1 MSVPVPPV
9 ETGPGA
15 DPSPA
20 SSLSRKCTNCGRT
33 GHNSRTCLE
42 SREAP
47 AGSLDAR
54 TASEV
59 INFVAEQHRQQLA
72 EKGKEEEEEVGAPS
86 DQESAGNNQRERKKG
101 ETLVYKSTGPGP
113 HASPQAS
120 FWLPLADRSSVR
132 TSK

>member
-15 DPSPA
+15 DLSLA

-47 AGSLDAR
+47 TGSLGAK

-59 INFVAEQHRQQLA
+59 SNFVAEQHRQPA
-72 EKGKEEEEEVGAPS
+72 EKRKEEEEVGAAS

-101 ETLVYKSTGPGP
+101 ETPGYRSTGPARLTAGTLLVP
-113 HASPQAS
+113 
-120 FWLPLADRSSVR
+120 FGKGSSAG
-132 TSK
+132 T

>member
-15 DPSPA
+15 DLSLA

-72 EKGKEEEEEVGAPS
+72 EKGKEEEEVGAAS

-101 ETLVYKSTGPGP
+101 ETPVCKSTGPSP
-113 HASPQAS
+113 HASPQAP
-120 FWLPLADRSSVR
+120 FWLLWQIAAV
-132 TSK
+132 